1 MSDRTNAG
9 WTRPVRAGLLKAA
22 VCAAP
27 LALLAG
33 CAAFPT
39 MTADGRPPLAS
50 PSSAD
55 DLTAAAP
62 AGDGAPRRATEQL
75 TIPGAPPPVQARPAA
90 TDEQIAA
97 LVPDEPIDATLA
109 PQSIPQFAATVF
121 GLLNLP
127 YALGSDVATRPEIV
141 AGGTGGTISKRDLF
155 RLTQRALRQYGVEIY
170 IEGRTVIVGSGPA
183 AQLGSTFSRSR
194 TTPTATGNVVQ
205 FFPVQTIEVQALRQ
219 LVSDLFPNLG
229 GVRITV
235 DQNSNSFLLS
245 GSARDVGR
253 LVQALK
259 ELDQPRYA
267 GSEILRIEPVYLSAD
282 QLSKALTDVLTT
294 EGYIVSP
301 TPQLVRPISI
311 VPIPA
316 SNQLLVFARDPAVLE
331 RVNFWVAN
339 LDRPAT
345 LGDKAATFVYQARNT
360 DAQSLGSLAMGQA
373 PPTSNIQAP
382 VGVPGS
388 PPVRGDIT
396 SRGAGTTVGGGTGSF
411 LGGRLLVDPAGNRI
425 LFTGTATDYA
435 QLRALLTTLDVAAPQ
450 VVIEVMI
457 AEVTLTDA
465 TALGVNLFGTDAR
478 GDGLAT
484 GSTEGIAIGGG
495 ALNLTFVG
503 PDYRA
508 QLVANASNNRVNILQ
523 RPQLVARSGGTARFQ
538 VGTDVP
544 IITSQ
549 SASGSQSGGSTDI
562 LQSVQYRQTGTI
574 LEITPVVYG
583 DRVDLTISQELSS
596 AGESPEGISSPTIL
610 NRSLS
615 TQIAVRDGWTGVL
628 GGLIGNNYSKLNTGV
643 PFLKDVPIIGSAFQN
658 NRVSGERTELLLLI
672 TPYIVRGDEDMAE
685 FADLYSGSMN
695 AAFRTGR
702 GWSYT
707 LTPWSISSR
716 FRGLGFD
723 LPSPLPA
730 SETPSLIPR
739 RGRPVSDAA
748 SPDAFTAE
756 PPAPAAPV
764 ETPAATPPSTPPA
777 AGSPQ

>member
-1 MSDRTNAG
+1 MSEQTIPSVAAG
-9 WTRPVRAGLLKAA
+9 AGSVEAASGGAKRRYRSALVAA
-22 VCAAP
+22 VCASP
-27 LALLAG
+27 LLALGG
-33 CAAFPT
+33 CLAFPSLT
-39 MTADGRPPLAS
+39 TNLPQRTGAS
-50 PSSAD
+50 STSGEG
-55 DLTAAAP
+55 AAEANAAESP
-62 AGDGAPRRATEQL
+62 VARRGQERL
-75 TIPGAPPPVQARPAA
+75 TIPGASPPAPSRQPA
-90 TDEQIAA
+90 TDAQIEA
-97 LVPDEPIDATLA
+97 LVPDEPVNAALA
-109 PQSIPQFAATVF
+109 PQPLPQFAAAVF
-121 GLLNLP
+121 GLLDVP
-127 YALGSDVATRPEIV
+127 YTLTADVASRTEVI
-141 AGGTGGTISKRDLF
+141 AGGTGGTISKRALF
-155 RLTQRALRQYGVEIY
+155 RLTQQAFKQYGVDVF
-170 IEGRTVIVGSGPA
+170 IEGGGVMVGSSPA

-194 TTPTATGNVVQ
+194 STPTVAGNVVQ
-205 FFPVQTIEVQALRQ
+205 FFPVQTIQVQALRQ

-229 GVRITV
+229 GVRVTV
-235 DQNSNSFLLS
+235 DQDSNSFLLS
-245 GSARDVGR
+245 GLARDVGR
-253 LVQALK
+253 LVEALK

-282 QLSKALTDVLTT
+282 QLSKALVEVLTT

-311 VPIPA
+311 VPVLA

-345 LGDKAATFVYQARNT
+345 LGDRATTFVYQARNI
-360 DAQSLGSLAMGQA
+360 DAESLGRLAMGQA
-373 PPTSNIQAP
+373 PASSSFQPPT
-382 VGVPGS
+382 GVPGS
-388 PPVRGDIT
+388 AP
-396 SRGAGTTVGGGTGSF
+396 AGTDNASRANATTGGGTGSF

-435 QLRALLTTLDVAAPQ
+435 QLRGLLTTLDIAAPQ

-465 TALGVNLFGTDAR
+465 TSLGVNLFGTDAR

-484 GSTEGIAIGGG
+484 GSTEGIAIGAG

-549 SASGSQSGGSTDI
+549 SASDSQSGGSTDI

-596 AGESPEGISSPTIL
+596 AGDSPEGISSPTIL

-628 GGLIGNNYSKLNTGV
+628 GGLIGNNYTKNNSGV
-643 PFLKDVPIIGSAFQN
+643 PFLKDVPLIGSAFQN
-658 NRVSGERTELLLLI
+658 NRVTGERTELLLLI

-685 FADLYSGSMN
+685 FAALYSGSMN

-723 LPSPLPA
+723 LPSPLSA

-739 RGRPVSDAA
+739 RGRPASDAA
-748 SPDAFTAE
+748 SP
-756 PPAPAAPV
+756 AAPTV
-764 ETPAATPPSTPPA
+764 EPIP
-777 AGSPQ
+777 GDPQQ

>member
-1 MSDRTNAG
+1 MSDRANTG
-9 WTRPVRAGLLKAA
+9 WTRPVRTALLKAA

-39 MTADGRPPLAS
+39 MTADGRPRQTADAS
-50 PSSAD
+50 VDPSMSPVG
-55 DLTAAAP
+55 TE
-62 AGDGAPRRATEQL
+62 DGAPRSATERL
-75 TIPGAPPPVQARPAA
+75 TIPGAPPPVQTRPPA

-127 YALGSDVATRPEIV
+127 YALGADVATRPEIV

-170 IEGRTVIVGSGPA
+170 IEGRTVVVGNGPA
-183 AQLGSTFSRSR
+183 AELGSTFSRSR
-194 TTPTATGNVVQ
+194 NTPTASGNVVQ
-205 FFPVQTIEVQALRQ
+205 FFPVQTIQVQALRQ
-219 LVSDLFPNLG
+219 LVADLFPNLG
-229 GVRITV
+229 GVRVTV
-235 DQNSNSFLLS
+235 DADSNSFLLS

-294 EGYIVSP
+294 EGYIISP

-316 SNQLLVFARDPAVLE
+316 SNQLLVFARDAAVLE

-345 LGDKAATFVYQARNT
+345 LGDKASTFVYQARNT

-373 PPTSNIQAP
+373 PATSNIQPP
-382 VGVPGS
+382 VGVPGAQ
-388 PPVRGDIT
+388 PVRNDNG
-396 SRGAGTTVGGGTGSF
+396 SRSGATTGAGTAVGGGTGSF

-596 AGESPEGISSPTIL
+596 AGDSPEGISSPTIL

-628 GGLIGNNYSKLNTGV
+628 GGLIGNNYTKNNTGV

-658 NRVSGERTELLLLI
+658 NRVTGERTELLLLI

-707 LTPWSISSR
+707 LTPWSISRR

-723 LPSPLPA
+723 LPSPVSA

-739 RGRPVSDAA
+739 RGRPASDAA
-748 SPDAFTAE
+748 QPDAPTAE
-756 PPAPAAPV
+756 PIPGD
-764 ETPAATPPSTPPA
+764 PS
-777 AGSPQ
+777 Q